1 MESPRLEKTAR
12 PPSPATCLNSALNFS
27 LEALDSEEDSAKR
40 RKGDLQV
47 FLLKQQYTEKQGHV
61 AMGSAARS

>member
-27 LEALDSEEDSAKR
+27 LEALDSAEDSAKW